1 MRRLFLAGCLSALVT
16 LFSVSPAAACL
27 NDSETVKT
35 EREFKKH
42 YEFRSGYSEEEGP
55 AEGAPVEERRLDRVE
70 LRADVHLRRTGWSV
84 GPGELLAVLLAR
96 EPVTEGDVGS
106 GVAIGVHQG
115 FVQGVVPELV
125 GVRRRQRVDVQDE
138 DRP

>member
-1 MRRLFLAGCLSALVT
+1 MALFE
-16 LFSVSPAAACL
+16 L
-27 NDSETVKT
+27 N
-35 EREFKKH
+35 
-42 YEFRSGYSEEEGP
+42 
-55 AEGAPVEERRLDRVE
+55 A
-70 LRADVHLRRTGWSV
+70 VHESTCH
-84 GPGELLAVLLAR
+84 PGELLAVLLAR
-96 EPVTEGDVGS
+96 EPVTEGDVGP